1 MASPGVP
8 FALAGDAPYE
18 LWSKTVIGLGMA
30 LEETGPVETPLAVS
44 MFGDF
49 GLLDDQGAEVRISNQ
64 RGRMVLALLCLAPG
78 ESIKREQISKLL
90 WPGRFPQQARASL
103 RQCLHELNRQL
114 QPCGSDILQ
123 LSHARVAINPSRIWT
138 DLQALEAALTNGDA
152 PTATRLLTE
161 TASDELLSNLG
172 TGEPL
177 ESWLAARRLQIESRL
192 KILVARL
199 SATLS
204 AAGNLRA
211 AEDLMN
217 AWRVRENPSRR
228 QKRNGIAV
236 LPFKQH
242 DQVGGEFFLAE
253 GVVDELSAHLGNIPD
268 IAVVG
273 RTSVNAL
280 TGLGLTL
287 PELAAKLNVSHLI
300 EGMVRRT
307 STGVYITIQLIE
319 GATGREIWSGRLEGT
334 VEVFLDARQMFSRQI
349 VANLCKALGVDVTSS
364 VQRRMTS
371 NREAYA
377 LYLQGR
383 SLVQRSMSE
392 GAAAK
397 AIELLEQS
405 LALDPEFAEC
415 WTALAEAHIHTAVY
429 TPCLE
434 RVARSE
440 QAAICA
446 QRGLELD
453 PGQGQALAI
462 LGIHQWTRF
471 NPAGALECA
480 LEAFQ
485 LEPNN
490 ADVTVRL
497 GSFLLYLGR
506 TREAL
511 PYIEAAIEQDPVYG
525 RNYGML
531 CIAHLNLGNHEAAL
545 AAGRRMVDLGMPGMH
560 LATVEAVSGN
570 HAGGVETYYR
580 SRLLMGSVIIPPPG
594 AAVMSEE
601 ARDFYW
607 TTAARGVCSGEVEAR
622 ATYCQ
627 MLDMLHAAMADP
639 YDPSIAWPAIWM
651 GHADL
656 AMKLYRERIHPANM
670 PGLMSL
676 WTDAEP
682 IRQIRLHPDFMSFAE
697 DIGMVA
703 AWEKFGWPDLM
714 PTDPRWAQ

>member
-1 MASPGVP
+1 
-8 FALAGDAPYE
+8 
-18 LWSKTVIGLGMA
+18 MA
-30 LEETGPVETPLAVS
+30 LKETGPDKTPLAVS
-44 MFGDF
+44 LFGDF
-49 GLLDDQGAEVRISNQ
+49 VVLDAQGAEIRISNQ
-64 RGRMVLALLCLAPG
+64 RGRMVLALLSLAPG
-78 ESIKREQISKLL
+78 ESIKREQISRLL

-103 RQCLHELNRQL
+103 RQCLHDLNRQL
-114 QPCGSDILQ
+114 QPCGSDILR
-123 LSHARVAINPSRIWT
+123 LSHARVAINPSRIST
-138 DLQALEAALTNGDA
+138 DLEALETALTGGDA
-152 PTATRLLTE
+152 QTATRLLTE
-161 TASDELLSNLG
+161 AASDELLSNLG
-172 TGEPL
+172 SGEPL

-192 KILVARL
+192 KILADRL

-211 AEDLMN
+211 AEDLTN
-217 AWRVRENPSRR
+217 AWRLREKPSPR

-236 LPFKQH
+236 LPFEQH

-334 VEVFLDARQMFSRQI
+334 IEGFLDAREMFSRQI
-349 VANLCKALGVDVTSS
+349 VANLCKALGIDMSS
-364 VQRRMTS
+364 SLQRRMTL

-392 GAAAK
+392 GAVAK
-397 AIELLEQS
+397 AIELLGQS

-429 TPCLE
+429 TPCLD

-440 QAAICA
+440 QAATCA
-446 QRGLELD
+446 QRALELD
-453 PGQGQALAI
+453 PGQGHALAI

-471 NPAGALECA
+471 NPARALEFA
-480 LEAFQ
+480 LEAHQ

-506 TREAL
+506 TRAAL
-511 PYIEAAIEQDPVYG
+511 PYIAAAIEQDPVYG
-525 RNYGML
+525 RNYAML
-531 CIAHLNLGNHEAAL
+531 CIAHLNMGNLEAAL

-560 LATVEAVSGN
+560 LATAQSASGD
-570 HAGGVETYYR
+570 HASAVETYYK

-594 AAVMSEE
+594 AALMSDE

-607 TTAARGVCSGEVEAR
+607 TTASRGVCSGDAEAR
-622 ATYCQ
+622 ATYCR

-656 AMKLYRERIHPANM
+656 VMKLYREQIHPANM

-676 WTDAEP
+676 WTDVEP
-682 IRQIRLHPDFMSFAE
+682 IRQIRLHPDFMTFAE

-714 PTDPRWAQ
+714 PSDPRRAR